1 MRYSSAVK
9 IVKYYT
15 LCAFS
20 SQLGVSSEAG
30 GESPSEVAFDVPGER
45 IVHRKQPP
53 GTSAAT

>member
-45 IVHRKQPP
+45 IVQ
-53 GTSAAT
+53 